1 MEVDAAQ
8 TQKRPLTK
16 HQKKLM
22 SEGQCFHCEVQGHL
36 SHNCPKKAN
45 GPPPYLKAW
54 ATVTQTATVASTSE
68 VVVVKT
74 KTEEE
79 KINHL
84 VTELKGLNDDVQD
97 KVLNGAFTTPEGD
110 F

>member
-22 SEGQCFHCEVQGHL
+22 AEGQCFHCEVQGHL
-36 SHNCPKKAN
+36 SHDCPKKTN
-45 GPPPYLKAW
+45 SPPLYSKAR
-54 ATVTQTATVASTSE
+54 AAMTQTTAVATMSE
-68 VVVVKT
+68 VVMA
-74 KTEEE
+74 KTETKEE
-79 KINHL
+79 RIDHL
-84 VTELKGLNDDVQD
+84 VAELKGLNDDTQD
-97 KVLNGAFTTPEGD
+97 KVLNRAFTKPEED